1 MKVTF
6 FSNFLN
12 HHQLPFCLEMQKKL
26 GDNFKFVATEE
37 IPSDR
42 IKLGYDD
49 MNCLYDF
56 VVRSYENEQEAYSL
70 GLKSDVVIIGSAPT
84 KYIEERIKNK
94 KLTFR
99 YSERIHKDGFK
110 IKNYLSL
117 IKHYT
122 LKENKNVYLL
132 CSSAYSTY
140 DFNIS
145 FAYIGKCYKWG
156 YFPEVKKYNLKE
168 LFKKKNNKVDEIL
181 WVGRFLNWKHPEKVI
196 EIARKLKEENYKF
209 NVKMIGIGPM
219 FDEIADLINKYNLS
233 DVVKLLGSINNKEV
247 RVYMEKANIYLFTS
261 DYNEGWGAV
270 LNESMNSVCAVISS
284 HAIGAT
290 PFLINNNRNG
300 LVYKD
305 ESFDDLYFKVKL
317 LINNRKLQ
325 TELGINAYKTMINYW
340 NAEYAS
346 KEFLKLCNNL
356 LKNKKSDKNSNIN
369 KPCTKAKFILQCRM
383 YDYIVGDR
391 NDKKDY

>member
-110 IKNYLSL
+110 IKNYF
-117 IKHYT
+117 
-122 LKENKNVYLL
+122 V
-132 CSSAYSTY
+132 
-140 DFNIS
+140 
-145 FAYIGKCYKWG
+145 
-156 YFPEVKKYNLKE
+156 
-168 LFKKKNNKVDEIL
+168 
-181 WVGRFLNWKHPEKVI
+181 
-196 EIARKLKEENYKF
+196 
-209 NVKMIGIGPM
+209 
-219 FDEIADLINKYNLS
+219 
-233 DVVKLLGSINNKEV
+233 
-247 RVYMEKANIYLFTS
+247 
-261 DYNEGWGAV
+261 
-270 LNESMNSVCAVISS
+270 
-284 HAIGAT
+284 
-290 PFLINNNRNG
+290 
-300 LVYKD
+300 
-305 ESFDDLYFKVKL
+305 
-317 LINNRKLQ
+317 
-325 TELGINAYKTMINYW
+325 
-340 NAEYAS
+340 
-346 KEFLKLCNNL
+346 
-356 LKNKKSDKNSNIN
+356 
-369 KPCTKAKFILQCRM
+369 
-383 YDYIVGDR
+383 
-391 NDKKDY
+391 